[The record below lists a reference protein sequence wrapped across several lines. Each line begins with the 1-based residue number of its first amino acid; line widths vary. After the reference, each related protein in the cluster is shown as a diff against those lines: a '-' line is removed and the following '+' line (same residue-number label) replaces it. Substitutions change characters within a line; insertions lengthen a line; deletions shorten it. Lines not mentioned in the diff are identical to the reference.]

1 MAGRGGFQGEKG
13 RGKKEEGEVMGKLE
27 AESFAYLP
35 KPEVLWGLSG
45 GQFANRLLRS
55 LRLWVIL
62 QRLYGAEFRWI
73 EHLPQPFGYVHLR
86 DRLFAPSHNT
96 DEGLKA
102 EGLTAAC
109 RGTGCLC
116 QLSAQVLLSQADLPQ
131 SIEEWVVEVE
141 QLSGLSPAVIE
152 EQLTLCPFATVH
164 RSLRDDLKLLS
175 QQGWLKALKQ
185 ARYEG
190 QIADQWPKIQSP
202 SLSES
207 NSPLDYAALS
217 STQTWELLHVLE
229 SIAFVQP
236 NINVVIDALWQQVT
250 SDRPQTRSGQTPV
263 KRIFPHF
270 DYILSDEAQEQVDT
284 HHQQIEQLWQTPQ
297 GGVIQFEIFSARKN
311 RTARV
316 MVYPV
321 CLHYARRAKY
331 LSAYGLDPSG
341 QIAWHN
347 YRLDRIV
354 SSKLRVLPWGDPEVP
369 AALKVLWRTGQLPT
383 PEEVEAKL
391 DEAWGFN
398 FYLPKTLMV
407 LRFSPEFARYYVE
420 DTMRHETFGQIGY
433 EELFQRVRSQV
444 SLAEGQREI
453 LDVLAMRPST
463 DAYYCGWIR
472 LGDINVTM
480 RLRDWRPNGE
490 VIAPWE
496 SRLQMIAEAERELEG
511 YGERQ
516 K

>member
-1 MAGRGGFQGEKG
+1 MAERAGF
-13 RGKKEEGEVMGKLE
+13 EGFG
-27 AESFAYLP
+27 YLP
-35 KPEVLWGLSG
+35 TPPVLWGLSG

-73 EHLPQPFGYVHLR
+73 ERLPQPFGYVHLR
-86 DRLFAPSHNT
+86 DRLFAPSHKT
-96 DEGLKA
+96 DEALKA

-116 QLSAQVLLSQADLPQ
+116 QFSARALLLQTDLPQ
-131 SIEEWVVEVE
+131 STEEWVAAVG

-152 EQLTLCPFATVH
+152 AQLRLCPFATVH

-190 QIADQWPKIQSP
+190 QFADQWPKLQAP
-202 SLSES
+202 SLSDS
-207 NSPLDYAALS
+207 NPPLDYAALS
-217 STQTWELLHVLE
+217 ATQAGELLHVLE
-229 SIAFVQP
+229 SVAFVQP
-236 NINVVIDALWQQVT
+236 NIHVVIDALWQQVT
-250 SDRPQTRSGQTPV
+250 ADRSKARSRPV
-263 KRIFPHF
+263 PMKRIFPHF

-284 HHQQIEQLWQTPQ
+284 HQQQVEQLWQTSQ
-297 GGVIQFEIFSARKN
+297 GGVIQFDIFSARRN
-311 RTARV
+311 QAARV
-316 MVYPV
+316 TVYPV
-321 CLHYARRAKY
+321 CFHYARRAKY
-331 LSAYGLDPSG
+331 LSAYGLDPYG

-354 SSKLRVLPWGDPEVP
+354 SQRLRVLPWGDPEVP
-369 AALKVLWRTGQLPT
+369 AALKGLWRTGQLPT
-383 PEEVEAKL
+383 PETVEAEL

-398 FYLPKTLMV
+398 FYLPKALMI
-407 LRFSPEFARYYVE
+407 LRFSPGFARYYVE
-420 DTMRHETFGQIGY
+420 DTMRHPTFEQIDY
-433 EELFQRVRSQV
+433 KALLERVRSQV
-444 SLAEGQREI
+444 SLAAGQREI
-453 LDVLAMRPST
+453 LAVLAMRPST

-490 VIAPWE
+490 VIAPWQ
-496 SRLQMIAEAERELEG
+496 SRLQMIAEAERELGG
-511 YGERQ
+511 YGGGSNRG
-516 K
+516 KG